1 MRDATLSANRIG
13 ALADSLAADAA
24 SLRASALPVLDRASG
39 TLQELEQVLIAARS
53 GKGTMGRLMQDPALY
68 EGLSDAAKRLDDA
81 LIKLNLLL
89 DKIRAEGLGV
99 EFLSN

>member
-1 MRDATLSANRIG
+1 
-13 ALADSLAADAA
+13 
-24 SLRASALPVLDRASG
+24 
-39 TLQELEQVLIAARS
+39 
-53 GKGTMGRLMQDPALY
+53 MGRLMQDPALY

>member
-1 MRDATLSANRIG
+1 M
-13 ALADSLAADAA
+13 
-24 SLRASALPVLDRASG
+24 LDRAGG
-39 TLQELEQVLIAARS
+39 TLQELEQVLIAVRS